1 MPPEASPEPKASRA
15 CRHCRLYKRECD
27 QKLPG
32 CSTCSSKWT
41 ICEYDDDY
49 VPIETGEADTELLW
63 SEPLAVERS
72 LCGLELTPAGEEQL
86 VWSVTAA
93 TGPFE
98 PAPDSNFLMEI
109 VKDIFSYGGTSVDQV
124 IADYF
129 TNVHEW
135 MPIVDKPMVVS
146 ALQSIRSTGRT
157 GTKDDA
163 MALLLL
169 CMDMMN
175 HHCHHSEHG
184 ANSMLYRATR
194 RLFSLVETLGR
205 SGLLA
210 KLHAGLLLTAYE
222 CGHGMA
228 AEACLTLATAIALSC
243 PNGTATLL
251 IPTRASLPKDV
262 VPYVAEV
269 HHAAGNDI
277 EIKFKAR
284 VSAALCIGEAI
295 ASNHVVPDARDC
307 AILERLIHDFVLRH
321 GPSSDNKDD
330 EDDKDLY
337 PVSEVIAMGLSAVVS
352 LYKRMVQKL
361 GSTPDAKLSV
371 DFKFAYD
378 IVFEMCRVEGA
389 LIQTRKETHGRRLC
403 FSGLSCLY
411 RAAIGLD
418 EISPDGALPQ
428 DARQLRDNLKWF
440 SQHWSIANQ
449 LLWQHTCNMRQRA
462 PYHPF

>member
-1 MPPEASPEPKASRA
+1 MI
-15 CRHCRLYKRECD
+15 H
-27 QKLPG
+27 Q
-32 CSTCSSKWT
+32 SKWT

-228 AEACLTLATAIALSC
+228 AEACLTLATCVGLVRQLDMSASRNPSTGVVSFDARRNMCWAAIVYLDRLVPLPPLHHVHSLLLDHLSS
-243 PNGTATLL
+243 ALL
-251 IPTRASLPKDV
+251 IR
-262 VPYVAEV
+262 
-269 HHAAGNDI
+269 
-277 EIKFKAR
+277 
-284 VSAALCIGEAI
+284 
-295 ASNHVVPDARDC
+295 
-307 AILERLIHDFVLRH
+307 
-321 GPSSDNKDD
+321 
-330 EDDKDLY
+330 
-337 PVSEVIAMGLSAVVS
+337 
-352 LYKRMVQKL
+352 
-361 GSTPDAKLSV
+361 
-371 DFKFAYD
+371 
-378 IVFEMCRVEGA
+378 
-389 LIQTRKETHGRRLC
+389 
-403 FSGLSCLY
+403 
-411 RAAIGLD
+411 
-418 EISPDGALPQ
+418 
-428 DARQLRDNLKWF
+428 W
-440 SQHWSIANQ
+440 
-449 LLWQHTCNMRQRA
+449 
-462 PYHPF
+462 